1 MTKRPKVSVVTI
13 TYNHEAFIRQTLDS
27 FLMQQT
33 TFPFEIIVADDC
45 STDKTQDIIR
55 EYTKAHPDIIKPILR
70 KQNIGAVPNSIA
82 SLQAAQGEYVAL
94 CEGDDYWTDPE
105 KLQIQ
110 ADFLDKH
117 PNYGLCFHPAKV
129 IFENNEEESFTHP
142 DVSEKAT
149 FTTTGLV
156 RRNYI
161 HTSSVMYRRQKYD
174 AIPENI
180 LPLDWYLHLYH
191 ARFGK
196 IGFIERPM
204 SAYRR
209 HSGGVWWEAYEN
221 MDNLLRK
228 HGLKWLA
235 LYIEIAK
242 LYQDQPER
250 RKLAEGAVITM
261 FNTLAGID
269 KKYGEHQ
276 FRDALAAFPES
287 AQLYIANLHEQV
299 QAMDTHSKEQAK
311 IIQHYLDRSQAL
323 EAETNRL
330 RDENRQLKGRGLVRL
345 KEAAKRRL
353 GRKKPQTKQGR

>member
-1 MTKRPKVSVVTI
+1 MAKKPKVSVVTI

-33 TFPFEIIVADDC
+33 DFPFEIVVADDC

-55 EYTKAHPDIIKPILR
+55 EYAKARPDIIKPILR
-70 KQNIGAVPNSIA
+70 KKNIGAVPNSTA
-82 SLQAAQGEYVAL
+82 SLQAAQGKYIAL
-94 CEGDDYWTDPE
+94 CEGDDYWTDPQ

-117 PNYGLCFHPAKV
+117 PGHGLCFHPAKV
-129 IFENNEEESFTHP
+129 IFENNEEKSFTHP
-142 DVSEKAT
+142 DISEKAT

-156 RRNYI
+156 QRNYI
-161 HTSSVMYRRQKYD
+161 HTSSVMYRRQNYD
-174 AIPENI
+174 RIPQNI

-191 ARFGK
+191 AKFGK

-209 HSGGVWWEAYEN
+209 HSGGVWWQAYEN

-242 LYQDQPER
+242 LYHDHPER
-250 RKLAEGAVITM
+250 RKLADGAVITM
-261 FNTLAGID
+261 FKTLADID
-269 KKYGEHQ
+269 QKYGEHQ
-276 FRDALAAFPES
+276 FREALVMFPDS
-287 AQLYIANLHEQV
+287 AELYINDLRAQV
-299 QAMDTHSKEQAK
+299 QSMDTHSQKQAK
-311 IIQHYLDRSQAL
+311 IIDHYVNRSQQL
-323 EAETNRL
+323 EAEKQQTEA
-330 RDENRQLKGRGLVRL
+330 ENRQLMTHGLIRL
-345 KEAAKRRL
+345 EAAVKRRL
-353 GRKKPQTKQGR
+353 KRHKPKAKKQG